1 MLRRVLLPVIAGLLL
16 LFADRASGPI
26 SAEMAMPMLKATEP
40 PAMCAWPDADL
51 GYSMA
56 QAGQARADQV
66 PAAWPGRDVPGGDV
80 PPVRIVT
87 DPYPTFDGLAVDPEN
102 NVVVMS
108 DENRGALLLYDRTSG
123 GHSAAVTEPKR
134 HIIGPRT
141 DLGFIAGVT
150 LDPKRREAWVVNN
163 DGGGVDIFSY
173 DQHGDAKPIR
183 ELEVPHQSWG
193 LSLDLTRDELA
204 ITSQQY
210 QGISIF
216 ARTATGIERPLRTIR
231 GENTQL
237 ADPHGVYLD
246 GPGNEVFAAN
256 HGNWTEMRSYADDV
270 VLLPGE
276 YKPGRFELPSIRVYR
291 ATADGNVPP
300 IRTIQGDRTQLAWPM
315 GIDVHRERGELAVA
329 NYGTDSV
336 LIFARAADGNVG
348 PLRMLGG
355 PRTGIEGPVAV
366 GFDRRNGELWVA
378 NYGDHTAVVFDADAV
393 GDVAPKRIIRNAP
406 AGTPTTGFTNASAAA
421 YDSRRGEVLV
431 PNCVS
436 VPRISAFSRLA
447 NGNVAPDRIIEG
459 QVTSLS
465 RTMHGIA
472 YDAVHDE
479 IIVPVALSG
488 AILVFQGGA
497 RGNEP
502 PIRVIQGSDTGL
514 IRPHTANVDPVS
526 GEILAGDPSARGVLV
541 FDRLANGNVK
551 PKRVIAGPKTQFRE
565 IVGVASDAKSNA
577 IVVASRAPGGPSGL
591 FVFNRLDQ
599 GDVAPKRIIAGPLTG
614 AIGRF
619 RQVSIDPERG
629 KIYLAVQAFR
639 AQEPTP
645 QKAADLYESETSL
658 NKLRALVD
666 EEGSRARG
674 GIPQLLQAGF
684 IGVWNIDDNGN
695 VPPRMI
701 IRGPSMRAA
710 GFAGVAFNPDAGE
723 VYGVSGDLNGYLT
736 YLVPQF
742 FQKPGPAPT
751 ARR

>member
-1 MLRRVLLPVIAGLLL
+1 MMLQR
-16 LFADRASGPI
+16 FACLAMAALVWLAFDDRYAGPI
-26 SAEMAMPMLKATEP
+26 SAEMALPLIKATEP
-40 PAMCAWPDADL
+40 ADMCLMPGEPL
-51 GYSMA
+51 LEF
-56 QAGQARADQV
+56 GQARRVTADESAV
-66 PAAWPGRDVPGGDV
+66 PADWPGKDVPGGDV
-80 PPVRIVT
+80 PPLRIVN
-87 DPYPTFDGLAVDPEN
+87 DPYPTFDGIAVDPEN
-102 NVVVMS
+102 DVVVMS
-108 DENRGALLLYDRTSG
+108 DENRSSLLIYDRKSG
-123 GHSAAVTEPKR
+123 SHATAVTEPKR
-134 HIIGPRT
+134 QIIGPLA

-163 DGGGVDIFSY
+163 DGGGVAIFSY
-173 DQHGDAKPIR
+173 DQHGDVKAVR

-193 LSLDLTRDELA
+193 LSLDLMRGEVA

-216 ARTATGIERPLRTIR
+216 ERSATGIHRPLRTIR
-231 GENTQL
+231 GEHTQL

-291 ATADGNVPP
+291 ATAEGNVVP
-300 IRTIQGDRTQLAWPM
+300 IRTIQGDRTQLGWPM
-315 GIDVHRERGELAVA
+315 GIDVDRERRELAVA
-329 NYGTDSV
+329 NYGTNSI
-336 LIFARAADGNVG
+336 LIFAKAASGNVA
-348 PLRMLGG
+348 PSRIIGG
-355 PRTGIEGPVAV
+355 PRTGITGPVAV
-366 GFDRRNGELWVA
+366 GYDLKNRELWVA
-378 NYGDHTAVVFDADAV
+378 NYGDHTAVVFDIDAA

-421 YDSRRGEVLV
+421 YDSKRGEVLV

-459 QVTSLS
+459 QLTNLS
-465 RTMHGIA
+465 RTMHGVA
-472 YDAVHDE
+472 YDAVNDE

-488 AILVFQGGA
+488 AILVFRGEA

-502 PIRVIQGSDTGL
+502 PIRVIQGPDTGL

-526 GEILAGDPSARGVLV
+526 GEILAGDPSARGVLI
-541 FDRLANGNVK
+541 FDRLANGNAK
-551 PKRVIAGPKTQFRE
+551 PKRVIAGEKTQFRE
-565 IVGVASDAKSNA
+565 IVGVASDTKHNT

-591 FVFNRLDQ
+591 FMFNRLDN
-599 GDVAPKRIIAGPLTG
+599 GNVAPRRTIAGPLTG

-619 RQVSIDPERG
+619 RQVAVDPERG

-639 AQEPTP
+639 EQEPQP
-645 QKAADLYESETSL
+645 QKAADLYDNEASL
-658 NKLRALVD
+658 SKLKLLTEDDR
-666 EEGSRARG
+666 RARG
-674 GIPQLLQAGF
+674 GGVPRLLQAGF

-695 VPPRMI
+695 VAPRMI
-701 IRGPSMRAA
+701 IRGPSMRAS
-710 GFAGVAFNPDAGE
+710 GFAGVAFNPQAGE
-723 VYGVSGDLNGYLT
+723 VYGVSGDVNGYLT

-742 FQKPGPAPT
+742 FQRPGA

>member
-1 MLRRVLLPVIAGLLL
+1 M
-16 LFADRASGPI
+16 
-26 SAEMAMPMLKATEP
+26 
-40 PAMCAWPDADL
+40 
-51 GYSMA
+51 
-56 QAGQARADQV
+56 
-66 PAAWPGRDVPGGDV
+66 
-80 PPVRIVT
+80 RIVT

-108 DENRGALLLYDRTSG
+108 DENRGALLLYDRTG
-123 GHSAAVTEPKR
+123 GHPTAVTEPKR

-141 DLGFIAGVT
+141 ELGFIAGVA
-150 LDPKRREAWVVNN
+150 LDPQRREAWVVNN
-163 DGGGVDIFSY
+163 DGGGIGIFSY
-173 DQHGDAKPIR
+173 DQHGDAKPVR

-204 ITSQQY
+204 VTSQQY

-231 GENTQL
+231 GENTQM

-315 GIDVHRERGELAVA
+315 GIDIHRERRELAVA

-336 LIFARAADGNVG
+336 LIFAKAAGGNVA
-348 PLRMLGG
+348 PVRVIGG

-366 GFDRRNGELWVA
+366 GFDRRNNELWVA
-378 NYGDHTAVVFDADAV
+378 NYGDHSAVVFDVDAV

-421 YDSRRGEVLV
+421 YDSKRGEVLV

-472 YDAVHDE
+472 YDAVNDE

-488 AILVFQGGA
+488 AILVFPGGA

-502 PIRVIQGSDTGL
+502 PIRVIQGPDTGL

-541 FDRLANGNVK
+541 FDRLANGNAK

-565 IVGVASDAKSNA
+565 IVGVASDARNNA
-577 IVVASRAPGGPSGL
+577 IVVASETPGGPSGL

-614 AIGRF
+614 ALGRF

-639 AQEPTP
+639 SQEPTP

-658 NKLRALVD
+658 NKLRALLQED
-666 EEGSRARG
+666 EASPSRG
-674 GIPQLLQAGF
+674 GIPRLLQAGF

-710 GFAGVAFNPDAGE
+710 GFAGVAFNPEAGE

-742 FQKPGPAPT
+742 FQRPGPAPT